1 MLHPWAYD
9 LDNVDFKY
17 ILNNDLCDKIC
28 RQLTTQSSQVF
39 WLTFFKSQSAVSA
52 DDFFTALKEVCLIN
66 KIPEFYAMNQAAYHQ
81 KATECDY
88 MLSLD
93 EQADEIKDYIQQVV
107 DAGANQFF
115 NCLRDQV
122 KTYAGDFSGD
132 VLIDANRTISNS
144 PALEQFQDDSDLR
157 CMQMFELTAAHHA
170 KDSCLER
177 KPFECVT
184 NQVASHRLNLSFE
197 SVDTEE
203 LKNLNFN
210 FEGDS
215 GIFKVGEGEANHYQ
229 IPNDKKLWESQF
241 MIVCKDGRYFIRDM
255 GVVHTS
261 RVKVDKNT
269 EIQLQSDML
278 VDLGKV
284 VHYQFDKVTHSV
296 MPKMQPSE
304 KFQILRPSDN
314 DYMVELD
321 ESDPPTLRARPT
333 WVSSDENK
341 DLIQKEIILEADA
354 GHMYHTIGRSMKRM
368 VQIKLKAVSADH
380 AKIGYNPEK
389 GWFITEQGKDKLSSN
404 GTFVFMKS
412 LGQIA
417 EHQPSDLIPLHDGM
431 VISFINY
438 ELRVN
443 LERKDKSEVK

>member
-1 MLHPWAYD
+1 M
-9 LDNVDFKY
+9 K
-17 ILNNDLCDKIC
+17 
-28 RQLTTQSSQVF
+28 
-39 WLTFFKSQSAVSA
+39 
-52 DDFFTALKEVCLIN
+52 
-66 KIPEFYAMNQAAYHQ
+66 
-81 KATECDY
+81 
-88 MLSLD
+88 
-93 EQADEIKDYIQQVV
+93 
-107 DAGANQFF
+107 
-115 NCLRDQV
+115 
-122 KTYAGDFSGD
+122 
-132 VLIDANRTISNS
+132 
-144 PALEQFQDDSDLR
+144 
-157 CMQMFELTAAHHA
+157 MFELTAQHHA
-170 KDSCLER
+170 KESCLER

-184 NQVASHRLNLSFE
+184 NQVATHKLNLSFE

-203 LKNLNFN
+203 LKNLNFT

-261 RVKVDKNT
+261 RVKVDKTT

-296 MPKMQPSE
+296 APKAQPSQN
-304 KFQILRPSDN
+304 FQILRPSDS

-321 ESDPPTLRARPT
+321 ENDPPTLRARPT

-443 LERKDKSEVK
+443 LEKKDASEVKEQESKMNAKFEATMQASQSMGMTMPAATPEQIHKEEEPEVEPKPEVVEEPQVAAAEDIEQPKSARANTPEVEEPAQDEGQVPEEKKDEEPEAQAEEVAAEPEAKVEETNGDDAVEE